1 MRILVCGGRKYN
13 NYNRLCEYLD
23 ALDEEII
30 ISEVIQ
36 GGANG
41 ADSLAKRWADARG
54 IPTQTFMADWDR
66 YGNGAGNIRN
76 QEMLDVAKPD
86 RVVAFPGNEGT
97 KDMVTRSRFEDVEV
111 KIVDDWL

>member
-1 MRILVCGGRKYN
+1 MKVLVSGGRKYSN
-13 NYNRLCEYLD
+13 INRLFEYLD
-23 ALDEEII
+23 ELDEEIV
-30 ISEVIQ
+30 ISEIIQ
-36 GGANG
+36 GGATG
-41 ADSLAKRWADARG
+41 ADSLAKRWADAKG
-54 IPTQTFMADWDR
+54 IPTQTFMADWAR

-86 RVVAFPGNEGT
+86 LVVAFPGNEGT